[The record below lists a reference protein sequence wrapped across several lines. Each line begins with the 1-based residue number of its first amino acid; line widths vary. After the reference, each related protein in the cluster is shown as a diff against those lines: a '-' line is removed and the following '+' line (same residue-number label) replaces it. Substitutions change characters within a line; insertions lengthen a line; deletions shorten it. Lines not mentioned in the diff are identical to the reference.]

1 MKSKCSVIKVMSKQ
15 VVPKVGEKNSIVP
28 ALYLV
33 ATPIGNLRDIT
44 LRAMDVLQE
53 ADVIYCEDTRVSRK
67 LLQTLGIKKIP
78 KSYHDYSTTKVR
90 ENIVATIQKGK
101 AIALISD
108 AGMPCISD
116 PGYKLVRLC
125 RDEGVD
131 VFPVPGANAPLA
143 ALSASGLPTDRF
155 HFCGF
160 LPTKLSTRRDI
171 LEPLIDLPAT
181 IILFETAKKLSKTLE
196 TVHTVMGRR
205 PIVIAREVTKKF
217 EEYIEGYTDDLI
229 EKIKLKGSLKGEIVL
244 LIAPNQTRLSKEIDQ
259 DTVDS
264 FLAEHLAG
272 KSLKDA
278 VEIVTEITGMPRKV
292 IYARALFIKGS
303 QTT

>member
-1 MKSKCSVIKVMSKQ
+1 MSKQ
-15 VVPKVGEKNSIVP
+15 TTPDNPKKITLTSKKIKLDP

-33 ATPIGNLRDIT
+33 ATPIGNMRDIT
-44 LRAMDVLQE
+44 LRAIDVLKS

-67 LLQTLGIKKIP
+67 LLQSLGITKTP
-78 KSYHDYSTTKVR
+78 RSYHDYSPAKVR
-90 ENIVATIQKGK
+90 ESILSLIQKGK
-101 AIALISD
+101 SAALISD

-125 RDEGVD
+125 RDEGVM

-160 LPTKLSTRRDI
+160 LPVKVSARREI

-181 IILFETAKKLSKTLE
+181 IILFETGRKLVKCLE
-196 TVHTVMGRR
+196 TIHTVMGRR
-205 PIVIAREVTKKF
+205 RVVIAREITKKF
-217 EEYIEGYTDDLI
+217 EEYSEGYVDDLI
-229 EKIKLKGSLKGEIVL
+229 KKINFDGAPKGEIVVLISSQGNRANKAIDNDTIDEL
-244 LIAPNQTRLSKEIDQ
+244 LS
-259 DTVDS
+259 
-264 FLAEHLAG
+264 EHLNG

-278 VEIVTEITGMPRKV
+278 VEIVSQMTGMQRKIV
-292 IYARALFIKGS
+292 YSRALLIKGS
-303 QTT
+303 QTS